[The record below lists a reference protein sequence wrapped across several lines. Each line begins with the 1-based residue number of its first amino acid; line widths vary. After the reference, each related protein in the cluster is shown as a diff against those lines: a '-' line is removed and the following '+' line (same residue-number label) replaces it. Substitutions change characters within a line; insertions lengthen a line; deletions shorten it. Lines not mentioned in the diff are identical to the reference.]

1 MEVGS
6 FLVGTTPWTL
16 KILTKPPQKKKG
28 PQARGTKIRSEPES
42 RSCCA
47 MDGTMVLDRRP
58 LATGLIVFVKFCDE
72 EVLYQGP

>member
-6 FLVGTTPWTL
+6 FLVGTYSLDSKNTYKTPA
-16 KILTKPPQKKKG
+16 KKKG